1 MIGVLIGII
10 IYILIGC
17 IIDLLITKGKEKPNI
32 VMALIWPFFLIIC
45 LILLSTEESEEK
57 YDAP

>member
-1 MIGVLIGII
+1 MI

-17 IIDLLITKGKEKPNI
+17 IIDLLITKGKEKPNV

-45 LILLSTEESEEK
+45 LILLSSEKSEEK
-57 YDAP
+57 NDAS

>member
-17 IIDLLITKGKEKPNI
+17 IIDLLITKGTDKPNI
-32 VMALIWPFFLIIC
+32 IMALIWPFFLIIC
-45 LILLSTEESEEK
+45 AIILSAEKSEEK
-57 YDAP
+57 NDTP